1 MALRNVKYR
10 GISGVVRRAV
20 NKNEI
25 VGEIT
30 ADKVR
35 GLLPEEKK
43 SAPDHTILNS
53 LRRLADAG
61 EIQEENNKFYPKTR
75 TAISPTVSVIG
86 ELKSL
91 KTTDGVTTV
100 TIKVSEMEYL

>member
-1 MALRNVKYR
+1 MGRNVKYR

-20 NKNEI
+20 NKGEF

-30 ADKVR
+30 PDKVR
-35 GLLPEEKK
+35 FLLPEEKK

-61 EIQEENNKFYPKTR
+61 EIREDSNKFYPKTK
-75 TAISPTVSVIG
+75 TVSLPIVSIIG
-86 ELKSL
+86 ELTAIQ
-91 KTTDGVTTV
+91 TTGGITVVTV
-100 TIKVSEMEYL
+100 KVSEMEYV